1 MLPPTPCSTTP
12 LMLMPHN
19 MADTPSI
26 SVTLCPMCKH
36 TSNYST
42 IGLHTVYI
50 IINTNMHIYT
60 LITMHCNDSGQ
71 CQHDMWLVTSQQ
83 MQKLKRSNNHHKHCK
98 NWLRQRPRQQC
109 TWCGCPGVSGVSVG
123 LKKACNCVFSYN
135 IQRCVSVRVLHC
147 RAGTRWEQQLH
158 YRGMAAG
165 SR

>member
-1 MLPPTPCSTTP
+1 MLTQLSYIIVSHLQPRGSSGTAREEQQASSTAHHTEQASATLVVPHWTQFTALHSVHLMLPPTTCSTTP

-50 IINTNMHIYT
+50 TINTNMHIYT
-60 LITMHCNDSGQ
+60 LITMHCNDGGQ
-71 CQHDMWLVTSQQ
+71 CQHDMCLVTSQQ

-98 NWLRQRPRQQC
+98 N
-109 TWCGCPGVSGVSVG
+109 
-123 LKKACNCVFSYN
+123 
-135 IQRCVSVRVLHC
+135 
-147 RAGTRWEQQLH
+147 
-158 YRGMAAG
+158 
-165 SR
+165 